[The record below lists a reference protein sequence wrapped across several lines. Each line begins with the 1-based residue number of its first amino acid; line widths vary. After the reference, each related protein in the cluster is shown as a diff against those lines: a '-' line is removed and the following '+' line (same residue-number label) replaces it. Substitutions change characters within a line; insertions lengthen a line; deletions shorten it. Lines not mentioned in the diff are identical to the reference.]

1 MSPLFSGVA
10 MIAQIIINITAKRL
24 QKAFT
29 YIVPPEIE
37 AQVKAG
43 SRVLVPFGKRY
54 EEGIV
59 IAVGPEAGEETAY
72 TLKPVLTVLSPQT
85 GAQDEILDTALWIS
99 KYYLCN
105 FADALRLFLIDKQG
119 LAREYTL
126 GLGKPDYAG
135 TAEEEEILSYVRSHD
150 DALEKNVYKRFAP
163 DLVEGLL
170 AQGVLVRYE
179 NLRNA
184 VAAKTEKWLVFEHG
198 DRDGVLMRKRK
209 QAALLVL
216 LAEKGEVPLR
226 ELMAEGFSRDT
237 AKKLV
242 NAGFAKWAERE
253 KETTYVDVAKGK
265 DTAWQ
270 LMPEQKRAV
279 RRIQEGDQKKT
290 WLLRGVTG
298 SGKTEVYL
306 RLAKDVIA
314 AGKQVLILV
323 PEIGLT
329 GQIVRRFTAR
339 FGDDIVVMHSR
350 LSKGER
356 RNNCR
361 RMAKGESHIC
371 IGARSAVFTAFADL
385 GLVIVDEEHDGS
397 YKQEEAPC
405 YHAVNVA
412 RRRAA
417 YYGCP
422 VVLGS
427 ATPSVS
433 DYKRALDGT
442 YGLIELSRRVR
453 NRPLPQIAIADMREE
468 LALGNYG
475 VLSDKLADLLAETL
489 RAGKQ
494 AIVLLNRRGFST
506 FVMCRK
512 CGYVVKCDTC
522 DVPMVYHKAADGLRC
537 HYCDAVK
544 EVPAL
549 CPNCGSKYIKFFG
562 AGTEKVEAKL
572 KELFPAARIV
582 RLDQDTTKR
591 KNSADVIIE
600 AFRQHEFDILL
611 GTQMVAKGHDFPGV
625 AAVGILAADSLLNLP
640 SYMAGERTFQLLTQA
655 AGRAGRGDVP
665 GRVVIQTYA
674 PDHYVIAHS
683 KAQDYAAFYE
693 EEIKFRR
700 ELAYPPFKKL
710 MKIMITDEVE
720 QTLWQKGNHLYDL
733 LCRHKDGCGDEAL
746 EIVGPYVDMIKKIR
760 NRYRIAILLRH
771 TDLSAVKLY
780 IRREAAFWQRGILI
794 DVDPAF

>member
-1 MSPLFSGVA
+1 
-10 MIAQIIINITAKRL
+10 
-24 QKAFT
+24 
-29 YIVPPEIE
+29 
-37 AQVKAG
+37 
-43 SRVLVPFGKRY
+43 
-54 EEGIV
+54 
-59 IAVGPEAGEETAY
+59 
-72 TLKPVLTVLSPQT
+72 
-85 GAQDEILDTALWIS
+85 
-99 KYYLCN
+99 
-105 FADALRLFLIDKQG
+105 
-119 LAREYTL
+119 
-126 GLGKPDYAG
+126 
-135 TAEEEEILSYVRSHD
+135 
-150 DALEKNVYKRFAP
+150 
-163 DLVEGLL
+163 
-170 AQGVLVRYE
+170 
-179 NLRNA
+179 
-184 VAAKTEKWLVFEHG
+184 
-198 DRDGVLMRKRK
+198 
-209 QAALLVL
+209 
-216 LAEKGEVPLR
+216 
-226 ELMAEGFSRDT
+226 
-237 AKKLV
+237 
-242 NAGFAKWAERE
+242 
-253 KETTYVDVAKGK
+253 
-265 DTAWQ
+265 
-270 LMPEQKRAV
+270 
-279 RRIQEGDQKKT
+279 
-290 WLLRGVTG
+290 
-298 SGKTEVYL
+298 
-306 RLAKDVIA
+306 
-314 AGKQVLILV
+314 
-323 PEIGLT
+323 
-329 GQIVRRFTAR
+329 
-339 FGDDIVVMHSR
+339 
-350 LSKGER
+350 
-356 RNNCR
+356 
-361 RMAKGESHIC
+361 
-371 IGARSAVFTAFADL
+371 
-385 GLVIVDEEHDGS
+385 
-397 YKQEEAPC
+397 
-405 YHAVNVA
+405 
-412 RRRAA
+412 
-417 YYGCP
+417 
-422 VVLGS
+422 
-427 ATPSVS
+427 
-433 DYKRALDGT
+433 
-442 YGLIELSRRVR
+442 
-453 NRPLPQIAIADMREE
+453 MREE

-600 AFRQHEFDILL
+600 AFRRHEFDILL

-665 GRVVIQTYA
+665 GRVVMQTYA
-674 PDHYVIAHS
+674 PDHYVIAYS

-733 LCRHKDGCGDEAL
+733 LCRHKDSCGDEAL

-760 NRYRIAILLRH
+760 NRYRIALLLRR